1 MRDTILRDTSSI
13 IGLLLWGVEPPIKF
27 SKRGGDLTGPQ
38 LLNGA
43 AGKEGSDFFQ
53 GDCNLHI
60 KIN

>member
-13 IGLLLWGVEPPIKF
+13 IGLLLWGLSLQSNFQKE
-27 SKRGGDLTGPQ
+27 GGDLTGPQ

-53 GDCNLHI
+53 GGCNLHI